1 MNTYQVSKE
10 IELEDH
16 QAFAIVSDGDVI
28 ALVDADDCKTDLSEL
43 LDNDKVYLD
52 VREQL
57 FKILEDGEEN
67 FWLID

>member
-16 QAFAIVSDGDVI
+16 EAFAVVSGGDVVKLI
-28 ALVDADDCKTDLSEL
+28 DADDCKTDLSEL